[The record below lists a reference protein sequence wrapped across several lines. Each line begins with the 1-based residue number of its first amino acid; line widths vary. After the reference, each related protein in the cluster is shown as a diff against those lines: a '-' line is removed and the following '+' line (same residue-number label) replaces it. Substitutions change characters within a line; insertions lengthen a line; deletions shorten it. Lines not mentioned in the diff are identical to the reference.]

1 MRIMLAMLL
10 VAAAAPAPAADSPE
24 AWFIPFAAAYQPP
37 VAGFNAAFAANGMPE
52 ARSRHFGWGLE
63 FRALTGSFLV
73 GPMFFKTWDD
83 VENDAFK
90 LRTDATGIFA
100 EAGLKI
106 APFSFLTIV
115 PMVAVGGLSQ
125 SFGIRE
131 MTGEMTLDDLLVD
144 PGRSV
149 SLTTGTK
156 LAGLGALELGFAANS
171 SAGGIGV
178 ALRGGYLYA
187 PFSPNWRVVNGDLV
201 NNAPDDRLGGWFF
214 SVGLLLTPAVQTT
227 SQTDQGELR

>member
-1 MRIMLAMLL
+1 MRIMLMLLL
-10 VAAAAPAPAADSPE
+10 VAAVAPAPAADSPE

-37 VAGFNAAFAANGMPE
+37 VRGFNSAFISHGMPE

-63 FRALTGSFLV
+63 LRTLTGSFLV
-73 GPMFFKTWDD
+73 GPLFFKTWDD
-83 VENDAFK
+83 VENDAFR
-90 LRTDATGIFA
+90 LRTDATGIFG

-106 APFSFLTIV
+106 SPFRFLTII

-125 SFGIRE
+125 SFSLRE
-131 MTGEMTLDDLLVD
+131 KTGGMTLDSLLGY

-149 SLTTGTK
+149 SLTTGTQ
-156 LAGLGALELGFAANS
+156 LAGMAALELGLAANS
-171 SAGGIGV
+171 AAGGIGV

-187 PFSPNWRVVNGDLV
+187 PFSPNWRIVNGAV
-201 NNAPDDRLGGWFF
+201 VGGAPNDRLGGWFF

-227 SQTDQGELR
+227 SETN

>member
-1 MRIMLAMLL
+1 MRIMLIMLL
-10 VAAAAPAPAADSPE
+10 AAAAAPAPAADSPE

-37 VAGFNAAFAANGMPE
+37 VAGFNTAFASNGMPS

-63 FRALTGSFLV
+63 LRTLAGSFLV
-73 GPMFFKTWDD
+73 GPLFFKTWDD
-83 VENDAFK
+83 VNNDAFK
-90 LRTDATGIFA
+90 LRTDATGIFG
-100 EAGLKI
+100 EAGFKI
-106 APFSFLTIV
+106 APFRFLTIV

-125 SFGIRE
+125 SFSIRE
-131 MTGEMTLDDLLVD
+131 VTGPMTLDSLLGY

-156 LAGLGALELGFAANS
+156 LAGLAALELGLAANG
-171 SAGGIGV
+171 AGGGIGV

-187 PFSPNWRVVNGDLV
+187 PFSPNWRVGNGGVVGD
-201 NNAPDDRLGGWFF
+201 APDDRLGGWFF

-227 SQTDQGELR
+227 SETD

>member
-1 MRIMLAMLL
+1 MRIMLIMLL

-37 VAGFNAAFAANGMPE
+37 VSGFNAAFAANDIPS
-52 ARSRHFGWGLE
+52 ARSRHFGWGIEL
-63 FRALTGSFLV
+63 RTLAGSFLV
-73 GPMFFKTWDD
+73 GPLFFKTWDD

-90 LRTDATGIFA
+90 LRTDASGLFG

-106 APFSFLTIV
+106 APFRFLTIV

-131 MTGEMTLDDLLVD
+131 KTGEMTLDSLLGY

-149 SLTTGTK
+149 SLATGMK
-156 LAGLGALELGFAANS
+156 PAGLGALELGLAANS
-171 SAGGIGV
+171 ATGGIGV
-178 ALRGGYLYA
+178 VLRGGYLYA
-187 PFSPNWRVVNGDLV
+187 PFSPNWRVVNGDV
-201 NNAPDDRLGGWFF
+201 VRNAPDDRLGGWFF
-214 SVGLLLTPAVQTT
+214 SVGLLLTPAPQTT
-227 SQTDQGELR
+227 SQTN